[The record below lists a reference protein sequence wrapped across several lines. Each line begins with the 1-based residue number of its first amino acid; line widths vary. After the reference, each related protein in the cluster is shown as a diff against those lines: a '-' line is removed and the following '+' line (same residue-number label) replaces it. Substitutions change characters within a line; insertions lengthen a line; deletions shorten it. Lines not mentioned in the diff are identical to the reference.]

1 MLPERVKAVI
11 DKLFAP
17 GRLDE
22 KIRRA
27 AFAGEALPAPLKSW
41 VDKVIAGGH
50 GCSDEDVAAMKAA
63 GYSEDQ
69 IFEVTLAAAVGA
81 GASRFERGLSLL
93 RGGR

>member
-1 MLPERVKAVI
+1 MLPERVKRVI

-17 GRLDE
+17 GTLDE
-22 KIRRA
+22 KLRRA
-27 AFAGEALPAPLKSW
+27 AFAGEDLPATLKGW
-41 VDKVIAGGH
+41 VDKVLAGGH

-69 IFEVTLAAAVGA
+69 IFELTLAAAVGA

-93 RGGR
+93 RAAR